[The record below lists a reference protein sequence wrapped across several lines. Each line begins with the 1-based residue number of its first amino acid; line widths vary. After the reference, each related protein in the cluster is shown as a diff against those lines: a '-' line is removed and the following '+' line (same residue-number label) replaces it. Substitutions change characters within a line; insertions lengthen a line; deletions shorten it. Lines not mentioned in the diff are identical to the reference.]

1 MIEIKNNFLP
11 IEQFNELQKLIFDL
25 EFPWRLRENMAGN
38 DGNIYF
44 THSFFNENN
53 VTSELY
59 FTYIVP
65 ILKKLNSISPIQI
78 RVNMFLNKLFNES
91 DWHSDYNLNNTTAIL
106 YLNDC
111 NGGTELKI
119 KNEVKFIKAEKNKLI
134 IFPSKTIHRV
144 KTSTDVDKRYII
156 NFNYFEKDK

>member
-1 MIEIKNNFLP
+1 
-11 IEQFNELQKLIFDL
+11 
-25 EFPWRLRENMAGN
+25 
-38 DGNIYF
+38 
-44 THSFFNENN
+44 
-53 VTSELY
+53 
-59 FTYIVP
+59 
-65 ILKKLNSISPIQI
+65 
-78 RVNMFLNKLFNES
+78 MFLNKLFNES